1 MLFENKKIVLGV
13 CGGIAA
19 YKSAD
24 LIRDLQRQGAE
35 AIHPI
40 LSQDAP
46 EFITALTLASLSKM
60 PATAEHH
67 AVDDKGVPLHIS
79 LAQWGDALL
88 LYPAT
93 ANMLAQL
100 AQGLA
105 SDLVT
110 ATALCFDEKPIVISP
125 AMNHRMWHHPLTQRN
140 LNTLASLP
148 NVFIVPPIAGLLA
161 CGETGT
167 GHLPPD
173 AWTQLTL
180 YHALHPNKDTLK
192 GKKILI
198 TAGGTQE
205 ALDPARILTNRS
217 SGKMGLALADEAY
230 AMGADVTLITTKPEH
245 LGSCPYPMHLAS
257 TVDAMYH
264 AVQTLF
270 PTHDWLLKAA
280 AVSDFK
286 ARHPQASK
294 IKKDVGATHYTLEL
308 EMSVDILKSACA
320 MKQPHQRVL
329 AFAAE
334 SETGDWNPLY
344 DKLRRKGADAIAV
357 NNINRPDIAFHS
369 DDNEMLLL
377 FKDETVSPLF
387 LEKTRKNEIARQ
399 LLIHLH
405 QVWVDL

>member
-1 MLFENKKIVLGV
+1 MLLSDYKIVLGV

-19 YKSAD
+19 YKSCD
-24 LIRDLQRQGAE
+24 FIRDLQRKGVSAVY
-35 AIHPI
+35 PI

-67 AVDDKGVPLHIS
+67 AVDEKGVPLHIS
-79 LAQWGDALL
+79 LAQWGDVFLI
-88 LYPAT
+88 YPAT

-110 ATALCFDEKPIVISP
+110 ATALCFDEKPIVIAP

-140 LNTLASLP
+140 LEILATLP
-148 NVFIVPPIAGLLA
+148 NVFIVPPVSGLLA

-167 GHLPPD
+167 GHLAPD
-173 AWTQLTL
+173 TWTQLTL
-180 YHALHPNKDTLK
+180 YHALHPEKNRLK
-192 GKKILI
+192 GKKVLI

-230 AMGADVTLITTKPEH
+230 AMGAEPTLITAQQAH
-245 LGSCPYPMHLAS
+245 LGSRPYPMHYAP
-257 TVDAMYH
+257 TVEAMYH
-264 AVQTLF
+264 AVHTLF

-286 ARHPQASK
+286 ARHPHASK
-294 IKKDVGATHYTLEL
+294 IKKEVDATHYALEL
-308 EMSVDILKSACA
+308 EMSVDILKSACET
-320 MKQPHQRVL
+320 KQAHQRVL

-334 SETGDWNPLY
+334 SETGDLSPLY
-344 DKLRRKGADAIAV
+344 EKLQRKGADAIAV
-357 NNINRPDIAFHS
+357 NNINRSDIAFHS

-377 FKDETVSPLF
+377 FSGREREAESLAKAPKAL
-387 LEKTRKNEIARQ
+387 IARQ
-399 LLIHLH
+399 VLMSLSH
-405 QVWVDL
+405 VWG